1 MRFEIERTILKKNE
15 RYAASRDG
23 GGVERFIEAGETP
36 GDAVRRFL
44 SRDRSIL
51 NGDLV
56 TIGRESV
63 GTAENDDGL
72 YLLRLHAVEDRA

>member
-15 RYAASRDG
+15 QYAELGAG
-23 GGVERFIEAGETP
+23 GGVERFIEAGETA
-36 GDAVRRFL
+36 GEAVRRFL

-63 GTAENDDGL
+63 GTAENHEAL
-72 YLLRLHAVEDRA
+72 YLIRLQAVDDRA